1 MDSVLILLPDA
12 GPDSG
17 SWPGAT
23 QASPFPHPSYTKLH
37 EQHRQAGLDWAG
49 PGYKILV
56 ERKGV
61 VFGASAG

>member
-17 SWPGAT
+17 SWPDAI
-23 QASPFPHPSYTKLH
+23 QPFPFPHPSYPKLPG
-37 EQHRQAGLDWAG
+37 QNRWAGLDWAE